1 MAADTATNCTL
12 GTGYDNTIMYN
23 NHMNGSLKTRLTT
36 AKKYASIDTT
46 LTLFGKGGGRAM
58 WPAGCNIKQEWC
70 FGDIGGM
77 RDGLRDGRLCRSMDT
92 TQGWTT
98 FNLMDGEEGNWNNNW
113 VVTQSVEKQGL
124 KMRREEAVQQ
134 LTANNLLHQKGAIPA
149 PPPKP
154 PWPPPW
160 HDEEPISEQIC
171 MEDAA
176 LVRHKYNWR
185 CTQQSRPFVALSHN
199 NNTSGYSPFRVVNW
213 MTSTVEVVLQNH
225 NNSDNILENCFGDIG
240 GMRDGLRDGRLCRS
254 MDTTQGWTTFNL
266 MDGEEGNW
274 NNNWVVTQS
283 VEKQGLKMRR
293 EEAVQQLTANNLLH
307 QKGAIPAPPP
317 KPPWPPPWHDEE
329 PISEQICM
337 EDAALVR
344 HKYNWRCTQQSRPF
358 VALSHNNNT
367 SGYSPFRVVNWMTST
382 VEVVLQNHNNSDNIL
397 ENGNTYCGEDS
408 DVCSIYTKFILHNRG
423 SESFLVRLV
432 SNDCVDVSVSQAE
445 AALSQAPP
453 SDIGVV
459 GPMV

>member
-98 FNLMDGEEGNWNNNW
+98 FNLMDGEE
-113 VVTQSVEKQGL
+113 
-124 KMRREEAVQQ
+124 R
-134 LTANNLLHQKGAIPA
+134 
-149 PPPKP
+149 
-154 PWPPPW
+154 
-160 HDEEPISEQIC
+160 
-171 MEDAA
+171 
-176 LVRHKYNWR
+176 
-185 CTQQSRPFVALSHN
+185 
-199 NNTSGYSPFRVVNW
+199 
-213 MTSTVEVVLQNH
+213 
-225 NNSDNILENCFGDIG
+225 
-240 GMRDGLRDGRLCRS
+240 
-254 MDTTQGWTTFNL
+254 
-266 MDGEEGNW
+266 NW